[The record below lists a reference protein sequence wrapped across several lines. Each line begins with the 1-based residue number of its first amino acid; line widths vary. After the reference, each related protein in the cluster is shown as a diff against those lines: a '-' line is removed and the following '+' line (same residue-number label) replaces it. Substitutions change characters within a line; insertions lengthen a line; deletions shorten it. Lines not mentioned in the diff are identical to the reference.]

1 MEAAQRRVVIG
12 VCLIVG
18 ISLVVNAS
26 LNFLLT
32 PMLDGLGLSQEQGS
46 VALTLP
52 SIGSLMVVFIA
63 GRLGD
68 RVGHRRIILLT
79 SIAFVTGSVIVAA
92 AQGMLMVTIG
102 LILAGASATA
112 ILIVSLGLL
121 QVSIPSGPS
130 RVSAFTTFGMVF
142 PIAYLVVPVLTGW
155 VVGFASWRWVPIG
168 WALLGL
174 LMPVIALRL
183 LGDSPARRPVG
194 EMWTPV
200 LGGLLLAGFV
210 QTLHS
215 GHNFGWLSPRTLT
228 VGALTLAIAVAT
240 WVLLRHYDAPSLTL
254 RPVQDRVL
262 ALLLVCVVL
271 IVMVNTLVYA
281 TLALEYLYGDSV
293 LSTAIKL
300 VPAQA
305 AAIVGAKAVAA
316 PLMSR
321 YGAGRAGA
329 IAMLGLALSLAT
341 LMLMGPSSPSLQL
354 VVSAS
359 LFSMFG
365 FASITTLSTAVMAQA
380 PAGEEGVVSA
390 FRGAASSV
398 GGALTV
404 VLLGGMIGLAV
415 DAVDYEPLG
424 DLPDPGAMVDGLKAS
439 GLVGAVVAVIAAIV
453 FARAMRWRAHAMA

>member
-1 MEAAQRRVVIG
+1 MVG
-12 VCLIVG
+12 VCAIVG
-18 ISLVVNAS
+18 ISLIVNAS

-32 PMLDGLGLSQEQGS
+32 PMLDGLGLSEEQGS
-46 VALTLP
+46 MALTLP
-52 SIGSLMVVFIA
+52 SIGSLIVVFIA

-68 RVGHRRIILLT
+68 RIGHRRIILVASAAFIAG
-79 SIAFVTGSVIVAA
+79 SIIVAA

-142 PIAYLVVPVLTGW
+142 PIAYLIVPVVTGW
-155 VVGFASWRWVPIG
+155 TVNVASWRFVPASWV
-168 WALLGL
+168 LLGL

-183 LGDSPARRPVG
+183 LGTNPPLRPVG

-210 QTLHS
+210 QTLHA
-215 GHNFGWLSPRTLT
+215 GHNFGWLAPRTLAM
-228 VGALTLAIAVAT
+228 GSLTIAIAAAT
-240 WVLLRHYDAPSLTL
+240 FILLKRFDAPSLTL
-254 RPVQDRVL
+254 RPVRDRVL
-262 ALLLVCVVL
+262 AVLLACVVL
-271 IVMVNTLVYA
+271 IVMVNTLVYV
-281 TLALEYLYGDSV
+281 TLALEYLYSDSV
-293 LSTAIKL
+293 LSTAIQL

-316 PLMSR
+316 PLMRR

-341 LMLMGPSSPSLQL
+341 LMLMGPTSPSLQL
-354 VVSAS
+354 VISAS

-390 FRGAASSV
+390 FRAAASSV
-398 GGALTV
+398 GSALTV

-424 DLPDPGAMVDGLKAS
+424 DLPDPAAMVDGLKAS
-439 GLVGAVVAVIAAIV
+439 GLVGAVVAIIAAIA
-453 FARAMRWRAHAMA
+453 FARAMRWRTLASATSSPG